1 MSSMSTEHQRLFAG
15 YRSHG
20 RPADEVN
27 WAKAHLAGSAVV
39 VETASSAYVF
49 VPIYLGQEHV
59 AVPGGGFRMA
69 CFGLDATGEDP
80 DVLLSR
86 PYDVK
91 VGEELWFSLAED
103 KRTTS
108 GGVTLGEVAVDLDTE
123 YPTSKV
129 QAVYVVPADPG
140 APEF

>member
-1 MSSMSTEHQRLFAG
+1 MSSTSAEHRRLHES
-15 YRSHG
+15 YRARG
-20 RPADEVN
+20 RPTDQVN

-69 CFGLDATGEDP
+69 CFSLDSTGENP

-91 VGEELWFSLAED
+91 VGEALWFSLAED

-123 YPTSKV
+123 YPTSEV
-129 QAVYVVPADPG
+129 QTIYVVPADPG